1 MSFLGTRAGRRMTT
15 TSLAPAH
22 GEPPRASSSAADHQ
36 GRNDHAARVP
46 AFTVNGGLM
55 SVADAADFF
64 RVSKWWVR
72 KHLHEFP
79 NRVRLPGGDI
89 RIPVA
94 DAQALVERCR
104 MTR

>member
-1 MSFLGTRAGRRMTT
+1 MRFLGTRAGRR

-22 GEPPRASSSAADHQ
+22 GEPQPRAMTSAADPH
-36 GRNDHAARVP
+36 GRNGPAARVP

-55 SVADAADFF
+55 TVADAAAFF

-72 KHLHEFP
+72 KHIHEFP

>member
-1 MSFLGTRAGRRMTT
+1 MTV
-15 TSLAPAH
+15 SDV
-22 GEPPRASSSAADHQ
+22 AA
-36 GRNDHAARVP
+36 
-46 AFTVNGGLM
+46 
-55 SVADAADFF
+55 FF

-72 KHLHEFP
+72 KHLGQFP

-89 RIPVA
+89 RIPMS